1 MDDPKKILIIEDN
14 TMWAESYRRW
24 ISEGQYDL
32 KFAFNKTEASEFVG
46 EFQPDLII
54 LDLGLPQIED
64 GFFMLDE
71 LVKKGLDAKIIVVT
85 SFKDYEYALEAQRRG
100 AYSYFSKNENIEE
113 ELPFLIKQALRML
126 KLEREN
132 NELRSRLE
140 DNIQYDDIIAV
151 SQSMQ
156 KILNL
161 IDRIKDSNE
170 PILISGESGVGKE
183 VIAQHIFKQS
193 QSHKSIFVALN
204 CAALP
209 ANLLESE
216 MFGYEK
222 GAFTGAVKTTRGKLE
237 LANEGWIFLDEI
249 GDMPLEL
256 QAKLLRVL
264 EDKRFY
270 RLGGEKEISSDFR
283 LISATNKFLPEL
295 IEQKRFR
302 EDLYY
307 RINVIP
313 IHIPP
318 LRERPDDIPALIHLI
333 TENFCNENNLT
344 SPQITSRTVAFLS
357 HMRWEGNVRELE
369 NLLKRLII
377 TGSPNIDLADLPPD
391 LIEQS
396 DNFLDKALANELTL
410 EEISH
415 IYVRMVLD
423 QKGGN
428 KKEACKSLR
437 INYRTLMGKLKP

>member
-64 GFFMLDE
+64 GFLMLDE

-140 DNIQYDDIIAV
+140 DNIHYDDIIAV

-344 SPQITSRTVAFLS
+344 SPKITSRTVAFLS

-428 KKEACKSLR
+428 KKEACKSLS